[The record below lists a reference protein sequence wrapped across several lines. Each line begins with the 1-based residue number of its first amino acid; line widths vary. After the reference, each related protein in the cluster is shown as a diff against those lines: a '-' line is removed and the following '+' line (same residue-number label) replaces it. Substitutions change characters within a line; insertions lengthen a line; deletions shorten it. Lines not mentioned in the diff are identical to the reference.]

1 MILPLTRPRLIY
13 TNKFPPHY
21 PIGHR
26 QWENDIHSFIYSRYF
41 YSASLIHYYSEALP
55 ITVESIQP
63 IESVSEFRRRSRGV
77 HPPEPMKHSSS
88 VSEKRVSKSQRK
100 IFPNAFSR
108 KNIPLCPPKFLMTF
122 FSHRPLFSNISLP
135 RLYISYLP
143 FISLYF
149 PISPRS
155 CVQFPLFFQF
165 PSLFLRYFYT
175 TVSSPPTKMYISF
188 PIN

>member
-1 MILPLTRPRLIY
+1 
-13 TNKFPPHY
+13 
-21 PIGHR
+21 
-26 QWENDIHSFIYSRYF
+26 
-41 YSASLIHYYSEALP
+41 
-55 ITVESIQP
+55 
-63 IESVSEFRRRSRGV
+63 
-77 HPPEPMKHSSS
+77 MKHSSP
-88 VSEKRVSKSQRK
+88 VSEKHVSKSQRK

-175 TVSSPPTKMYISF
+175 TVSSPYKNVHFLP
-188 PIN
+188 P